1 MAAVWQAP
9 HVARLLIVHH
19 SPTPGLRTLLDAVLS
34 GSRADGIEG
43 VEVVVADALAPDAEL
58 VADCDGYLLG
68 TPANLGYIS
77 GALKHWFDV
86 IYNPSLER
94 TARRPYGCWV
104 HGESDTTGAI
114 AAIEKITTGLRW
126 RAAQPPLGLVGS
138 VDEGMTGRAWELGA
152 AMAASL
158 SLDR

>member
-1 MAAVWQAP
+1 M
-9 HVARLLIVHH
+9 ARLLIVHH

-58 VADCDGYLLG
+58 VAGCDGYLLG

-114 AAIEKITTGLRW
+114 AAIEKITTGLQW
-126 RAAQPPLGLVGS
+126 RAAQPPLGLIGPI
-138 VDEGMTGRAWELGA
+138 DEAMTDRAWELGA
-152 AMAASL
+152 AVAATL
-158 SLDR
+158 S